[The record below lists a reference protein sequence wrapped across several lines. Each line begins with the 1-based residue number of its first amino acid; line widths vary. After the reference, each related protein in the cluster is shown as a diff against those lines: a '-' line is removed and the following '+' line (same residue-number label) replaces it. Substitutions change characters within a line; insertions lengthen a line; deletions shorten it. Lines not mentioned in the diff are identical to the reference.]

1 MKILETH
8 AFFSQHTLSMNFW
21 GPPHMHC
28 MNEQMRKKMNVP
40 EVPGNWVK
48 NKEDTNKDEERKNSG
63 DINQN

>member
-1 MKILETH
+1 
-8 AFFSQHTLSMNFW
+8 
-21 GPPHMHC
+21 MHC